1 MKLHVDRTAANT
13 VTAWG
18 EGEIRVREQV
28 IRNSVILTAE
38 HIIHPWSGRHA
49 DTLDS
54 DDMAPVLALEPNI
67 IVLGTGQHL
76 SFPDPALYADILARG
91 IGLEVMDTPAA
102 CRTYNILVHEGRSVA
117 AALMIDEALDPAPA
131 R

>member
-1 MKLHVDRTAANT
+1 MKLHVDRTTANT

-38 HIIHPWSGRHA
+38 RIIHPWSGRSA
-49 DTLDS
+49 TTLS
-54 DDMAPVLALEPNI
+54 RDDLAPVLALEPTL

-76 SFPDPALYADILARG
+76 MFPDAALHADILARG

-117 AALMIDEALDPAPA
+117 AALIIDETLSPATA
-131 R
+131 H

>member
-1 MKLHVDRTAANT
+1 MKLHVERTAANT

-28 IRNSVILTAE
+28 IRNSVILTADR
-38 HIIHPWSGRHA
+38 IIHPWSGRRA
-49 DTLDS
+49 ATLGPEDFS
-54 DDMAPVLALEPNI
+54 PVLALEPTL

-76 SFPDPALYADILARG
+76 AFPDAVVHAEILARG

-102 CRTYNILVHEGRSVA
+102 CRTYNILVNEGRRVA
-117 AALMIDEALDPAPA
+117 AALIVDRTLDPATDA
-131 R
+131 